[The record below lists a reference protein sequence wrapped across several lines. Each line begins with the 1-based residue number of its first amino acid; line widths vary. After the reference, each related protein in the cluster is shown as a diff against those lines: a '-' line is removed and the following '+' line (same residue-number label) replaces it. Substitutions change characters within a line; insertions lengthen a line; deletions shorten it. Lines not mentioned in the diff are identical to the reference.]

1 MLLPEYSYRPT
12 PALGTAVAIGD
23 QSLEGPLHCRER
35 KERKEE
41 RKEGEQEKR
50 RKMKGWERGEGREE
64 RY

>member
-1 MLLPEYSYRPT
+1 MLLPEYSCRPT

-41 RKEGEQEKR
+41 GKEGEQEKR
-50 RKMKGWERGEGREE
+50 RKMKG
-64 RY
+64 